1 MSTET
6 LPQALK
12 AGVTAQFGAGTNF
25 LIFSSSAA
33 VNAVAVQLGSSNKR
47 IILNGCLEGFSY
59 DGTNDG
65 GFTLLEVTSAV
76 DQPDF
81 VIVVGDDKV
90 SYPAAVTVSGDV
102 STVAKPAAA
111 LTDLAPV
118 VTVAAAQTA
127 LFAANAA
134 RRRITVFSDPANANQ
149 AIYLRKAGGANDL
162 GFVVPG
168 QSVELDG
175 TYGVDYYAAA
185 AGDKLYLM
193 EES

>member
-6 LPQALK
+6 LPQALQ
-12 AGVTAQFGAGTNF
+12 AGVAAQFGAGTNF
-25 LIFSSSAA
+25 LIFSSAAA
-33 VNAVAVQLGSSNKR
+33 VNVVAVQLGSANKR

-90 SYPAAVTVSGDV
+90 SYPATVTVSGDV
-102 STVAKPAAA
+102 STIDKPAET
-111 LTDLAPV
+111 LTDTPAV
-118 VTVAAAQTA
+118 VTAAGQAA

-134 RRRITVFSDPANANQ
+134 RRRITIFSDPKNVANQ
-149 AIYLRKAGGANDL
+149 VIYLRKTGGANNL
-162 GFVVPG
+162 GCITPG
-168 QSVELDG
+168 QSVQFDG
-175 TYGVDYYAAA
+175 TYGVDYDAAA
-185 AGDKLYLM
+185 AGDSLYVM